1 SGVQLVSGKTQ
12 FGTQVTLSDFQKVQ
26 ESPCNL
32 CEINQGGGYGG
43 KDYSKTTYT
52 VTATAARFATFDAGG
67 DRTPLAQKSV
77 SAMLEMQPFEK
88 TVVDPEAAK
97 K

>member
-1 SGVQLVSGKTQ
+1 MWQAEQEG
-12 FGTQVTLSDFQKVQ
+12 QVAVDAFSLQRT
-26 ESPCNL
+26 
-32 CEINQGGGYGG
+32 GGLNAFPRASQNF
-43 KDYSKTTYT
+43 DYALTAADAASYT